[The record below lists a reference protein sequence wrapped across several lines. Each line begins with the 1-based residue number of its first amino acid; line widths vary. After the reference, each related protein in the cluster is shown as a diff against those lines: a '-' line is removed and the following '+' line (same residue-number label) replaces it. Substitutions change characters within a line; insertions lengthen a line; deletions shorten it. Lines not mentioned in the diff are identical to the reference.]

1 MKMNNSKI
9 AIVGG
14 GPAGLT
20 LARLLQQGG
29 CNVTVYER
37 DAGRHIRQQGAT
49 LDLHLDSGL
58 KALQAAG
65 LLDAFKL
72 AYRPGADKLRI
83 TDHNAHIHFD
93 DHTDKAEDDF
103 SHEHFRPE
111 IDRGPLR
118 DILMDSLKPGTIV
131 WDAQFQSMSPQGAG
145 WTLLCKN
152 GLTAYADLVIACDGA
167 NSRIRSYVT
176 DIRPIYSGITV
187 LEGNIYNAAK
197 NAPHLNTLLNGGKLF
212 ALGTEKSIILSSK
225 GDGSLSFYT
234 GTREDEGWLQQ
245 SGIDYSDGKQLR
257 AWFAGRFNDWAACW
271 YELFQAADTYYI
283 PRPMYHYP
291 LDQTWTTLPNL
302 TMIGDAAHRMPPY
315 AGEGVNMAM
324 LDALELAE
332 ALLSDQ
338 FPDILSALDHA
349 KQQMCQRAAAVTEIT
364 LNQTAALHA
373 PHAIDNL
380 LAMFSGATQAPD

>member
-1 MKMNNSKI
+1 MKMKDIKI

-37 DAGRHIRQQGAT
+37 DAGRHVRQQGAT
-49 LDLHLDSGL
+49 LDLHADSGL
-58 KALQAAG
+58 KALQTAG
-65 LLDAFKL
+65 LLGAFKL

-83 TDHNAHIHFD
+83 TDHNAHVYLD
-93 DHTDKAEDDF
+93 DHADQAEDDF
-103 SHEHFRPE
+103 NHEHFRPE

-118 DILMDSLKPGTIV
+118 EILMDSLQPGTIV
-131 WDAQFQSMSPQGAG
+131 WNAQFHNMSPQGAG
-145 WTLLCKN
+145 WTLTFRN
-152 GLTAYADLVIACDGA
+152 GPSAYADLVIACDGA
-167 NSRIRSYVT
+167 NSRIRPHLT
-176 DIRPIYSGITV
+176 DIGPLYSGITV
-187 LEGNIYNAAK
+187 IEGNIYHADK
-197 NAPHLNTLLNGGKLF
+197 NAPNLNALLNGGKLF
-212 ALGTEKSIILSSK
+212 ALGTEKSIILSAK

-234 GTREDEGWLQQ
+234 GTQEDENWLQR
-245 SGIDYSDGKQLR
+245 SCIDYTDGKQLR
-257 AWFAGRFNDWAACW
+257 AWFAGRFHDWAACW
-271 YELFQAADTYYI
+271 YELFDSPETYYI

-291 LDQTWTTLPNL
+291 LDQSWKTLRNL

-349 KQQMCQRAAAVTEIT
+349 QQQMCQRAAAITEIT

-373 PHAIDNL
+373 PNAINNL
-380 LAMFSGATQAPD
+380 LAMFSGAPQAAD